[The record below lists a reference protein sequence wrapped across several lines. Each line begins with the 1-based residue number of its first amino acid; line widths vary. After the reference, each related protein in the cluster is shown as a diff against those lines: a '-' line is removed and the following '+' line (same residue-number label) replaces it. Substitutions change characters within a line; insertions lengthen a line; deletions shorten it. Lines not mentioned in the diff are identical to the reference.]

1 MAGMPG
7 ALRHTPKVS
16 TTQLGR
22 YPLEAELGRGAMGVV
37 YRSTHPRLDIP
48 VAIQVLAEQYSSDLS
63 FRQRFHRHAATLASL
78 NHPGRV
84 RVYDSDED
92 APVLVIVMARCEGR

>member
-22 YPLEAELGRGAMGVV
+22 YPIEAELGRGAMGVV

-48 VAIQVLAEQYSSDLS
+48 VAIKVLAEQYSSDLS
-63 FRQRFHRHAATLASL
+63 FRQRFHREAATGASASMSRSTSCSSCCQQSAL
-78 NHPGRV
+78 LTTLG
-84 RVYDSDED
+84 SCT
-92 APVLVIVMARCEGR
+92 AT